1 MVVNRNIN
9 WAGFRIIIAN
19 IACASSRLNA
29 RHQALDWKR
38 PSPDIYQRLSAT
50 QLESSPALGPML
62 SLRGSL
68 LSHEYSGLSPGPD
81 ERLAG
86 VGVRQRRQHLRPVV
100 RVDLSAQF
108 FRSRPS
114 VPAHLLHI
122 IV

>member
-9 WAGFRIIIAN
+9 WAGLRIIIAN

-38 PSPDIYQRLSAT
+38 LSPAIYQIPSAT
-50 QLESSPALGPML
+50 QLESSPPLGPMR
-62 SLRGSL
+62 SLR
-68 LSHEYSGLSPGPD
+68 SHEYSGLSPGPD

-86 VGVRQRRQHLRPVV
+86 VGVRQRRQHLWPVV

-108 FRSRPS
+108 
-114 VPAHLLHI
+114 
-122 IV
+122 